1 MRRRL
6 LLAMTMT
13 AIVAVP
19 ISNAHAITLPAGFS
33 DEAVTA
39 VASPTALAFTP
50 DGRMLI
56 ATQPGALRVRT
67 AAGSL
72 VAAPAIDLAPKA
84 CTNSERGLLGIAVD
98 PAFASN
104 HFVYLYYTFNKLN
117 SCATN
122 DPSAPVNRV
131 SRFVLSDTNVIDPAS
146 ETVLVDN
153 MPSPAGNHNAGDVQ
167 FGKDGNLYI
176 SIGDGGCD
184 YAGGGCGGD
193 NDGSRDENVLTGKL
207 LRITPSGAIPAD
219 NPFQGLGSAR
229 CNLSG
234 RTNPGMR
241 CQETFAWGLRNPFR
255 LAFDPNAAGTRFYIN
270 DVGQSTWEE
279 IDEGTAGADYGWNV
293 REGHCANGSTTSCAA
308 PPAGMTN
315 PVFDYGRGDGCGSI
329 TGGAFVPASVWP
341 AAYGAT
347 YLFGDYVCGRIFQ
360 LVPNG
365 SGGLDRLIFAD
376 GLGSSSAVDLQ
387 FGPNGTGRALYYT
400 TYAGGGAVRRIVY
413 SGSSNRAPT
422 ADVTASP
429 ASGAAPLNV
438 SFNGS
443 ASRDPDTGDRL
454 TTYVWDFGDGSPV
467 TQTTSS
473 RTTHRYVQGGT
484 YTAQLVVRDNHA
496 NASAPDTVRIDAG
509 NTPPK
514 PTITSPTSGRRFA
527 VGEVVQLR
535 GTATDAQDGTL
546 PASALSFT
554 VLRHHD
560 THTHPY
566 LGPVTGNTSQFN
578 GPAPEDL
585 GATTNSSIEVQ
596 LTATDSRGATATVT
610 RTMSPKLV
618 NLTFV
623 TKPTG
628 GLALTLNGTPFTT
641 TRTWTSWQGW
651 NVTVN
656 APDAPAHAFGS
667 WSDGGARSH
676 VIVTPTSARTYTAT
690 YRKVTP

>member
-6 LLAMTMT
+6 LLAMAIT
-13 AIVAVP
+13 AMVAVP
-19 ISNAHAITLPAGFS
+19 ISNAEAVTLPAGFA
-33 DEAVTA
+33 DEAVTS

-72 VAAPAIDLAPKA
+72 LAAPAIDLASKA
-84 CTNSERGLLGIAVD
+84 CTNSERGLLGVAVD

-104 HFVYLYYTFNKLN
+104 RFVYLYYTFNASA

-131 SRFVLSDTNVIDPAS
+131 SRFVLGDTNVIDPAS

-184 YAGGGCGGD
+184 YAGGGCAGD
-193 NDGSRDENVLTGKL
+193 NDASRDQHVLTGKV
-207 LRITPSGAIPAD
+207 LRITPSGGIPAD
-219 NPFQGLGSAR
+219 NPFQGLGTAR
-229 CNLSG
+229 CNISG

-255 LAFDPNAAGTRFYIN
+255 LGFDPNAAGTRFYIN

-293 REGHCANGSTTSCAA
+293 REGHCANGSTTSCGA

-315 PVFDYGRGDGCGSI
+315 PVFDYGRADGCGSI
-329 TGGAFVPASVWP
+329 TGGAFVPAGVWP

-365 SGGLDRLIFAD
+365 SGGFNRLIFAD

-400 TYAGGGAVRRIVY
+400 TYAGGGSVRRIVY

-429 ASGAAPLNV
+429 ASGAAPLTV

-443 ASRDPDTGDRL
+443 GSRDPDAGDRL
-454 TTYVWDFGDGSPV
+454 TAYVWDFGDGSPV
-467 TQTTSS
+467 TTTTGS
-473 RTTHRYVQGGT
+473 RTTHNYVQGGT

-496 NASAPDTVRIDAG
+496 TASAPDSVRIDAG
-509 NTPPK
+509 NTPP
-514 PTITSPTSGRRFA
+514 PIPTSG
-527 VGEVVQLR
+527 
-535 GTATDAQDGTL
+535 
-546 PASALSFT
+546 P
-554 VLRHHD
+554 
-560 THTHPY
+560 
-566 LGPVTGNTSQFN
+566 
-578 GPAPEDL
+578 
-585 GATTNSSIEVQ
+585 
-596 LTATDSRGATATVT
+596 
-610 RTMSPKLV
+610 
-618 NLTFV
+618 
-623 TKPTG
+623 
-628 GLALTLNGTPFTT
+628 
-641 TRTWTSWQGW
+641 
-651 NVTVN
+651 
-656 APDAPAHAFGS
+656 
-667 WSDGGARSH
+667 
-676 VIVTPTSARTYTAT
+676 
-690 YRKVTP
+690 